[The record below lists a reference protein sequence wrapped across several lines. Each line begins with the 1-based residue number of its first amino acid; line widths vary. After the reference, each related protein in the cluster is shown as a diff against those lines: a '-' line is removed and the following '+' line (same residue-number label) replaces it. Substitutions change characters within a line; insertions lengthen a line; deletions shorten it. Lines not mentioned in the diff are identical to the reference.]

1 MAFPSSPTDGQ
12 TYTQFGRTFTY
23 SSSLGAWR
31 TFKNNDIATL
41 GSITNLQLTG
51 GENNQYIITD
61 GAGHLSFTNLPIS
74 IDPFLLMGA

>member
-1 MAFPSSPTDGQ
+1 MAFPSSPTNGQ

-41 GSITNLQLTG
+41 GSIANLQITG
-51 GENNQYIITD
+51 GSVNDMIVTNGSGT
-61 GAGHLSFTNLPIS
+61 LSFRSTL
-74 IDPFLLMGA
+74 DPFLLMGA

>member
-1 MAFPSSPTDGQ
+1 MAFPSSPTNGQ

-41 GSITNLQLTG
+41 GSIANLQITG
-51 GENNQYIITD
+51 GGLNDTIVTNGT
-61 GAGHLSFTNLPIS
+61 GTLSFKSTL
-74 IDPFLLMGA
+74 DPFLLMGA